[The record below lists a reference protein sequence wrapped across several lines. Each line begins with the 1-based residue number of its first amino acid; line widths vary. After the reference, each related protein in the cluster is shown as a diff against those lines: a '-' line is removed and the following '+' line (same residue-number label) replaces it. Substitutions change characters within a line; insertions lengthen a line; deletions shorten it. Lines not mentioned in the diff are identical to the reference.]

1 MGGRRNLRPP
11 DERKAR
17 ASEASTGGLPREGQ
31 GGGHAPRPRASG
43 RRFLCHCTSVTSA
56 LVFSRGSRDSVAL
69 LATCLR
75 LPWPSTQLQSAISA
89 PAGGGSTDEPPQ
101 ANRSASNHLI

>member
-31 GGGHAPRPRASG
+31 GGGYAPRQRASG
-43 RRFLCHCTSVTSA
+43 RRFLCHGTSVTSA
-56 LVFSRGSRDSVAL
+56 LVFSRGSRDFVAL

-75 LPWPSTQLQSAISA
+75 LPWPATQLQSAVERSSNGWTSGPS
-89 PAGGGSTDEPPQ
+89 PA
-101 ANRSASNHLI
+101 RSGE